1 MPASPEASADG
12 VVRLSVTSEGTLVA
26 ETVQFVSVHV
36 HRAVNAIPWAR
47 LVVADGDIS
56 TREFAISDS
65 ADFKPGAAIKIS
77 AGYGDSEESLF
88 EGIVVKHGLRITGS
102 NEARLVVECRDKA
115 AAMCVGRKNANYVD
129 KKDSDIIS
137 TLIGAHSGLTAD
149 VEATT
154 LQHGELVQYYCS
166 DWDFMLARAETSGLL
181 VTVTDGKVAVK
192 SPQVSA
198 TPALKVGYGIDLVEF
213 NAEIDAR
220 TQLASAQAV
229 GWDPKTQAVVL
240 GTEAK
245 PQTLNAQG
253 DLDGAT
259 LAKVLGVTSFNLQT
273 ATPYPQA
280 GLTQWAKSQQI
291 KSGLARVCGRMKFQG
306 SALAQVGGLI
316 EVDGVGAHFNGKV
329 FVSAVDHKIEEG
341 NWLTTAEFGLSP
353 AWFTE
358 RTDVVAPTAA
368 GLLPGTQGLQV
379 GVVKKL
385 DADPLGENR
394 IQVSVPV
401 MQAATD
407 GVWARLA
414 NFYSSNAFG
423 AFFLPEIG
431 DEVVLGYFNDDPSH
445 PVILGSL
452 YSSKQVP
459 PYALAA
465 ANNTKAIMTRCKSK
479 IEFDDDKKV
488 ITITTPGKNNIVFSD
503 TDKSIVITD
512 QNSNKIEMAAGGIT
526 LDSPKD
532 IKITA
537 KGGIT
542 LDAVGAV
549 SITSKADV
557 KTAGLNINSEAQV
570 GFVAKGT
577 ANAELS
583 AAGQTVVKGAMVM
596 IN

>member
-1 MPASPEASADG
+1 MAVSPEASADG
-12 VVRLSVTSEGTLVA
+12 VLRVSVTSEGTLLA
-26 ETVQFVSVHV
+26 DTVEIVSVHV

-47 LVVADGDIS
+47 LVVADGDIA
-56 TREFAISDS
+56 TREFPISDS

-77 AGYGDSEESLF
+77 AGYGDSEEAIF
-88 EGIVVKHGLRITGS
+88 EGIVVKHGLRVTGS
-102 NEARLVVECRDKA
+102 NEARLVIECRDKA
-115 AAMCVGRKNANYVD
+115 AAMCVGRKNANHVD
-129 KKDSDIIS
+129 QKDSDIIS
-137 TLIGAHSGLTAD
+137 TLIGAHAGLTAD

-154 LQHGELVQYYCS
+154 LQHGELVQYYCT
-166 DWDFMLARAETSGLL
+166 DWDFMLARAEASGLL
-181 VTVTDGKVAVK
+181 VAVTDGTVAVK
-192 SPQVSA
+192 SPQTSA
-198 TPALKVGYGIDLVEF
+198 TPALTVGYGIDLIEF

-220 TQLASAQAV
+220 TQLAAAQAV

-253 DLDGAT
+253 DLDSAT
-259 LAKVLGVTSFNLQT
+259 LAKVLGLASFNLQT

-280 GLTQWAKSQQI
+280 GLTQWAKSQQL

-306 SALAQVGGLI
+306 SALAKVGELI
-316 EVDGVGAHFNGKV
+316 ELSGVGAHFNGNV
-329 FVSAVDHKIEEG
+329 FVSAVDHEMVEG
-341 NWLTTAEFGLSP
+341 NWLTTVEFGLSP

-358 RTDVVAPTAA
+358 RPDVTAPPAS

-385 DADPLGENR
+385 DADPLGEHR

-401 MQAATD
+401 MQAAAD

-431 DEVVLGYFNDDPSH
+431 DEVVLGFFNDDPSH
-445 PVILGSL
+445 PVILGSV

-465 ANNTKAIMTRCKSK
+465 ENNTKALMTRCKSK

-503 TDKSIVITD
+503 TDKSIVVTD
-512 QNSNKIEMAAGGIT
+512 QNSNKIELAAGGIT